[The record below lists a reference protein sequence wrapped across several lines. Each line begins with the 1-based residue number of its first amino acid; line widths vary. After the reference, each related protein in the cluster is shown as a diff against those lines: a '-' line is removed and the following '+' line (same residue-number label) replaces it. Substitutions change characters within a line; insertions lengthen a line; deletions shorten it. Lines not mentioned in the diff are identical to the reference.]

1 MADAVAGRGQG
12 SAPEGER
19 LQKILAAAGYGS
31 RRKSEVLID
40 QGRVSIDGE
49 IVLEQGRRADP
60 GTQVIRVDG
69 KRIQAPA
76 GVTVIAL
83 NKPKNVLT
91 AMEDERGRPHVGELV
106 PKKPRLFHIG
116 RLDSDT
122 TGLLL
127 LSNDGDLAHVLTH
140 PSFGVKKR
148 YVATVEGE
156 LTSVDLKRLKDGVEV
171 EGRAVEV
178 SHTRLLSAKPE
189 QSVIE
194 LEIHEGRNRI
204 VRKLLAEIGH
214 PVLEL
219 TRTRF
224 GSVSIDGIAPGRTR
238 HLSPDEVAALVDT
251 VDQGQK
257 VPGAGKKRQRKGKSK
272 HHESRKGRWQK

>member
-1 MADAVAGRGQG
+1 MADAK
-12 SAPEGER
+12 SEGER
-19 LQKILAAAGYGS
+19 LQKVLAAAGYGS
-31 RRKSEVLID
+31 RRKCEILIE

-49 IVLEQGRRADP
+49 LVVEHGRRANP
-60 GTQVIRVDG
+60 ATQVVRVDG
-69 KRIQAPA
+69 KRIQPPS

-91 AMEDERGRPHVGELV
+91 AMTDERGRPHVGELV

-127 LSNDGDLAHVLTH
+127 FSNDGDLAHILTH

-156 LTSVDLKRLKDGVEV
+156 ITNADIKRLKAGVQI
-171 EGRAVEV
+171 EGRVVEV
-178 SHTRLLSAKPE
+178 SQTRLLSAKY
-189 QSVIE
+189 QLSVIE

-214 PVLEL
+214 PVIEL

-224 GSVSIDGIAPGRTR
+224 GTVSIEGIAPGRTR
-238 HLSPDEVAALVDT
+238 HLSPDEVATLVDT

-257 VPGAGKKRQRKGKSK
+257 VPGAGKPRRRSK
-272 HHESRKGRWQK
+272 N

>member
-1 MADAVAGRGQG
+1 MAEAMA
-12 SAPEGER
+12 EGER
-19 LQKILAAAGYGS
+19 LQKILASAGYGS
-31 RRKSEVLID
+31 RRKCEVLID
-40 QGRVSIDGE
+40 QGRVSVDGD

-60 GTQVIRVDG
+60 ATNVIRVDG
-69 KRIQAPA
+69 KRIQAPT

-91 AMEDERGRPHVGELV
+91 AMTDDRGRPHVGELV
-106 PKKPRLFHIG
+106 PNKTRLFHIG
-116 RLDSDT
+116 RLDSET

-127 LSNDGDLAHVLTH
+127 FSNDGDLSHILTH

-156 LTSVDLKRLKDGVEV
+156 LNTADLKRLKAGVVV

-178 SHTRLLSAKPE
+178 SHTRLLSAKPK

-214 PVLEL
+214 PVVEL

-224 GSVSIDGIAPGRTR
+224 GSVSIDGIPPGRTR

-257 VPGAGKKRQRKGKSK
+257 VRGAGKNRRRPNKASRASTARRK
-272 HHESRKGRWQK
+272 QK